1 MLGAAK
7 AAKALFTVAVSVNA
21 LPPKIMAECSV
32 STTMKPHSASDE
44 SPKLLRSV
52 GLQAKMALLVIKIP
66 VCILLP
72 SQYTS
77 LMAGSVENQDL

>member
-32 STTMKPHSASDE
+32 STTTKPHSASDE
-44 SPKLLRSV
+44 SPKLLRSA
-52 GLQAKMALLVIKIP
+52 GLQANMARLVKEILP
-66 VCILLP
+66 HILLP
-72 SQYTS
+72 LQYAS
-77 LMAGSVENQDL
+77 LMAVSV